1 MAGYEVYYRP
11 RNWMF
16 GSEYWFLKADSTST
30 RHPVFHGG
38 DVVASWLIT
47 KEIRT
52 YNTVGGFFRA
62 VSPSRPVFQGGPGA
76 WELVSRLSYIDLDGG
91 TLRGGK
97 FGRFT
102 EQLNWYLSDNVRL
115 EFNYGY
121 GQLDRFNLRGN
132 THFFQS
138 RIQLQL

>member
-1 MAGYEVYYRP
+1 
-11 RNWMF
+11 
-16 GSEYWFLKADSTST
+16 
-30 RHPVFHGG
+30 
-38 DVVASWLIT
+38 
-47 KEIRT
+47 
-52 YNTVGGFFRA
+52 
-62 VSPSRPVFQGGPGA
+62 
-76 WELVSRLSYIDLDGG
+76 VSRLSYINLDGG
-91 TLRGGK
+91 ILRGGK

-121 GQLDRFNLRGN
+121 GRLDRFNLKGN